1 LEYKILKTPQNS
13 KLMKK
18 SLFMLTFALVAML
31 GFQTVNAQSLAS
43 YTAGFNPTT
52 GTLTVSGKVGGFG
65 KSTRSMDVE
74 LFIEVESSVDC
85 YKYTGGPTPQYQEN
99 TFTKFSEAMRG
110 IVVSGKGFGN
120 FTDLSVTAD
129 GTLASC
135 SGAWNF
141 LAGGDAEVIRAWIVI
156 TGYDVNGVLVKQS
169 EEIEIVW

>member
-1 LEYKILKTPQNS
+1 
-13 KLMKK
+13 MKK
-18 SLFMLTFALVAML
+18 SLFMLAFALVAML

-43 YTAGFNPTT
+43 YTPIFDEVA

-85 YKYTGGPTPQYQEN
+85 FKTTGGYSEK
-99 TFTKFSEAMRG
+99 TFTKFSESMKG
-110 IVVSGKGFGN
+110 IIVSGKGFGN
-120 FTDLSVTAD
+120 FTNLSVTAD
-129 GTLASC
+129 GKVASC
-135 SGAWNF
+135 NGTWNF
-141 LAGGDAEVIRAWIVI
+141 LAGGDAEVTRAWIVI